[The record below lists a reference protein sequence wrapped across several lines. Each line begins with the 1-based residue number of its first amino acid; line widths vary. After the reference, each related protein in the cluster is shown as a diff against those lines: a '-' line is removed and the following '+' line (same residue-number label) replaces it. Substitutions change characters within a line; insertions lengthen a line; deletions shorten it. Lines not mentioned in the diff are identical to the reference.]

1 MATFSPSQIRSSI
14 ETALVSALG
23 DDSPPWALSRLSA
36 DIYPGADP
44 REVEALSFAVG
55 VGESAFEGRQ
65 RASAGYL
72 PAVRTQVLV
81 KFCSQLRAD
90 AHVDDYDTALVR
102 EAALLAALMTASPC
116 PLMVDS
122 ITREIVG
129 DGLVFLGTVRGTALH
144 SYPL

>member
-1 MATFSPSQIRSSI
+1 VATYSPSQIRSSI
-14 ETALVSALG
+14 ETSLVSALG
-23 DDSPPWALSRLSA
+23 DDTPPWELSRLAA
-36 DIYPGADP
+36 DRYPGADP

-65 RASAGYL
+65 RPSAGYL
-72 PAVRTQVLV
+72 PAVRTQVIV

-102 EAALLAALMTASPC
+102 EAAMLAALVAASPC
-116 PLMVDS
+116 PLLIES